1 MSDLGDLR
9 MATEPALPATA
20 EDSARWLERYAGS
33 VMATYGRPQRVL
45 VRGEGCWVWDADG
58 RRYLDLLGGIAT
70 TSLGH
75 AHPLLVSTVTA
86 QLATLGHVS
95 NFFATA
101 PQVALAE
108 RLLEISSA
116 AAGSAVFFCNSGG
129 EANEAAFKMSRR
141 TGRTRLV
148 AAEGAFHGRTMGAL
162 ALTHKAA
169 YRDPFAPL
177 PGDVTHVPYGDVA
190 ALRAAVD
197 DTVAAV
203 VLEPVQGEA
212 GVRPAPEGY
221 LAAAREITS
230 AHDTLLVLDEV
241 QTGIGRT
248 GAWFAHTRHGVR
260 PDVVTVAKGLGGG
273 IPIGAAIA
281 MNERAAGLLGAGQ
294 HATTYGGNPV
304 SCAAGLAVLHAIERD
319 DLLTNV
325 RRVGARLRDGVTN
338 LGHPLV
344 AGVRGEGLLLAVALT
359 EPVAAAVATAA
370 LDAGFIV
377 NAVTPD
383 AVRLAPAL
391 VLTPSQADSFVAAL
405 PGILAAAVAAPEPTM
420 PTMPTKG
427 A

>member
-359 EPVAAAVATAA
+359 EPVAAAVAAVA
-370 LDAGFIV
+370 LDAGFII